1 MRHFI
6 SIVVSILVPIFA
18 VSSVLSLF
26 PKNVYADEEPVIV
39 IEDLNRQD
47 SDEQFEN
54 IEFTQV
60 DRVEVLKAYFEKHN
74 SPLALHAETFVGVA
88 DKYGMDY
95 RIMPAISGVESTFA
109 KQYIPETHNP
119 FGWGS
124 GYIYYTSFDEAIEA
138 LGKGLYNG
146 YVSKGRDTVEK
157 IAPVY
162 NPPHPDTWARNVNY
176 FMGQISAT
184 SL

>member
-1 MRHFI
+1 MNHLI
-6 SIVVSILVPIFA
+6 SILVSIFLPIFA
-18 VSSVLSLF
+18 VSSVFTLF
-26 PKNVYADEEPVIV
+26 PTNVYAEEKPA
-39 IEDLNRQD
+39 
-47 SDEQFEN
+47 EQFEN
-54 IEFTQV
+54 IEYTKV
-60 DRVEVLKAYFEKHN
+60 DREGTLKAYLEKHN
-74 SPLALHAETFVGVA
+74 SILAEHAETFVNVA

-176 FMGQISAT
+176 FMGQISETA
-184 SL
+184 L